1 MAKMRNIIK
10 SSAEYTET
18 FTGFRG
24 IAPEGDNT
32 VKNRLAYCEN
42 VFRDYEGDT
51 PAAIV
56 SVPGYRRIIGLDVGV
71 QKLFAH
77 FGNPMMEVNNIIYL
91 LQEEE
96 NGGTRPVNVGTVSGK
111 IRTLFP
117 FEEYTYFLDGTEISR
132 LHKSAGKGAEVEK
145 SPSPY
150 VPILYLNGKKFESR
164 NLLTDVATEEYD
176 VIDGRENTME
186 SELLRFSILDADT
199 FTCAVSGAD
208 VSLSG
213 DVYIPGF
220 KKIGG
225 VTYRV
230 EEISDKAFYGNESIT
245 SVHIG
250 EGVRRIGKMAF
261 YGCSAIKVVST
272 PTSLHR
278 IEDAAFNSCISLTD
292 VYLRSGLYSIGE
304 SVFAASLNLR
314 RVHYEGNAN
323 ELANVEGSDA
333 LSVGE
338 IVYVS
343 IDESLCLYLPLYS
356 GFETVDS
363 VTVDGMAVD
372 FETQYDEQKPIGVIL
387 SLEKHWQY
395 NGSRVSVRGTL
406 PELLSNFNGSDEVGG
421 ISGRGLIE
429 SCTVCALY
437 DGRVFL
443 TGSPRL
449 PATVF
454 YCSRTR
460 DGAISP
466 LYFGEHNYF
475 NDGSKSVAI
484 RSLLS
489 VGNGLY
495 VLKGENDQMGSIFLH
510 KGEDTGIDTLPRIYP
525 VYEAYSG
532 DYCLGATFASADAPL
547 FLSPRGLCS
556 IEKQTANL
564 ERSIAIRSSNVT
576 SRLLGEKLSSAS
588 ILGWMGYVA
597 VCCGSRIYLADTRAT
612 FVGRNGNTEY
622 EWFIIDG
629 VGAYLN
635 KKRVFRYCAQATNS
649 ASVVKPGAADE
660 VVQGTPYTYTQ
671 NGKEYHFIYENKQ
684 RYAVYPTEEFS
695 YSGVHPAEEYCVI
708 ENRLYFTANGGIFLF
723 NNDKRSA
730 PVSAEYLEKT
740 GITEEE
746 YRELYGRR
754 LHPTLYNFD
763 EVAPRYVIRT
773 VKTDCG
779 VPHLTKSS
787 VKSSL
792 TIKLG
797 RLTTALPSCKVT
809 TDKGNYSEFVR
820 IGGSCIN
827 FLDMDFSRLS
837 LVPEMDQ
844 TVSIAEK
851 EKDWIEKD
859 VVVYSE
865 ATSSPISVHGISFRY
880 KIKGR
885 IKHT

>member
-18 FTGFRG
+18 FSGFRG

-32 VKNRLAYCEN
+32 VKSRLAYCEN
-42 VFRDYEGDT
+42 VYRDYESDT
-51 PAAIV
+51 PAAVV
-56 SVPGYRRIIGLDVGV
+56 SVPGYRRLISLDVGV
-71 QKLFAH
+71 QRLFAH
-77 FGNPMMEVNNIIYL
+77 FGRPMIEAKNGIYL
-91 LQEEE
+91 LEEE
-96 NGGTRPVNVGTVSGK
+96 ESGGVKLINVGSVSDK
-111 IRTLFP
+111 IHTIFQ
-117 FEEYTYFLDGTEISR
+117 FEEYTYFLDGGKISR
-132 LHKSAGKGAEVEK
+132 LHKTAGDGAEVEN
-145 SPSPY
+145 SPAPY
-150 VPILYLNGKKFESR
+150 VPILYLNGEKLESR
-164 NLLTDVATEEYD
+164 NLLTDLATEEYD

-186 SELLRFSILDADT
+186 SDLLRFSILDQDA

-208 VSLSG
+208 TSLSG

-225 VTYRV
+225 VSYRV
-230 EEISDKAFYGNESIT
+230 EEISDKAFLGNELIT
-245 SVHIG
+245 SVHIS

-272 PTSLHR
+272 PSSLHS
-278 IEDAAFNSCISLTD
+278 IDDAAFNSCISLTD
-292 VYLRSGLYSIGE
+292 VYLRSGLSNIGS
-304 SVFAASLNLR
+304 SVFAASLNLK
-314 RVHYEGNAN
+314 RVHYEGNAD
-323 ELANVEGSDA
+323 ELSNVDGSEA
-333 LSVGE
+333 LSVAT

-343 IDESLCLYLPLYS
+343 VDESLCLYLPLYS
-356 GFETVDS
+356 GFESINS
-363 VTVDGMAVD
+363 VSVDGKAVD
-372 FETQYDEQKPIGVIL
+372 FELKYDDNKPIGVIL

-395 NGSRVSVRGTL
+395 NGSRVSIHGTL
-406 PELLSNFNGSDEVGG
+406 PELLSDFNGSNEGGG

-475 NDGSKSVAI
+475 NDGSKSIPISA
-484 RSLLS
+484 LLS
-489 VGNGLY
+489 VGDGLY
-495 VLKGENDQMGSIFLH
+495 VMKGEDDLMGSIFLH
-510 KGEDTGIDTLPRIYP
+510 KGEDTGINALPRIYP

-532 DYCLGATFASADAPL
+532 DFCLGSVFASADAPL

-564 ERSIAIRSSNVT
+564 ERSIAIRSTNVT
-576 SRLLGEKLSSAS
+576 SRLLGEKLSDARLFS
-588 ILGWMGYVA
+588 WMGYVT

-612 FVGRNGNTEY
+612 FIGRNGNTEY

-629 VGAYLN
+629 VGAYLD
-635 KKRVFRYCAQATNS
+635 KKRVFRYSAQPTDTYLD
-649 ASVVKPGAADE
+649 VKPGAADE
-660 VVQGTPYTYTQ
+660 IANDTPYTYSK
-671 NGKEYHFIYENKQ
+671 NGKEYYFVYENKR
-684 RYAVYPTEEFS
+684 RYSVYPTEEFS
-695 YSGVHPAEEYCVI
+695 HSGVHAAEEYCVI
-708 ENRLYFTANGGIFLF
+708 DNRLYFTADGGIFIF

-730 PVSAEYLEKT
+730 PASAEYLESV
-740 GITEEE
+740 GITKEE
-746 YRELYGRR
+746 YRTLYGRR

-779 VPHLTKSS
+779 IPHLTKSS

-792 TIKLG
+792 TVKLG
-797 RLTTALPSCKVT
+797 RITTALPSCKVT

-827 FLDMDFSRLS
+827 FLDMDFSHLS
-837 LVPEMDQ
+837 LLPEMDQ

-859 VVVYSE
+859 VVIYSE
-865 ATSSPISVHGISFRY
+865 ATSSPISVHGIAFRY